1 MYSKPVQNPHD
12 KPSNEFVSFGP
23 EQLEQTLIERF
34 EKIVHRYPHHVA
46 VKMGEVAVTYAELNA
61 MSNRVARA
69 ILTQRASDPEPIG
82 LFFATGV
89 AQIAAVLGVLK
100 AGKFFVLLDSSFPKD
115 RIAVILEDSQ
125 VQFLLADEQNITFA
139 RESADNGCRV
149 MAFESI
155 SDRVFA
161 EDLELEIPSQA
172 LSHIVYTSG
181 STGRPKGVAWNHLNK
196 LQSVMRRIYAD
207 HVCAQDRI
215 AALSS
220 GTANAVTNIFVT
232 LLNGAALLPLEV
244 KEMGVNRLAHWLL
257 EERIS
262 VCQIASPLFRK
273 LCEALTGEEGF
284 PDLRLLRL
292 RSEAVYKTDVD
303 LYKKHFPPTCLLANG
318 LSSSETGPLMEY
330 AINRDTEITGNE
342 VPLGYALEG
351 AEVLLLDDEGKHV
364 GYNEVGQI
372 VVRSRYLAEG
382 YWRRPD
388 LTKTKFKPDPSGGQ
402 ERLYLTGD
410 LGLMRPD
417 GCLLYK
423 GRKDFRVKVRGYGVE
438 TAEVEKRLLS
448 HPDVREAIV
457 VARQNRL
464 GESYLVAY
472 FTVSDHSVPTVS
484 ELRGFLLEKLAD
496 YMVPSAF
503 VMLDGMPL
511 TPNGKLDRSA
521 LPVPDSSRPQ
531 LDVAYAAPRS
541 SIEEKLVELW
551 EKILDVRPIGIH
563 DNFFDLGGHSL
574 AGASLI
580 SRLNRT
586 FGLDLA
592 VRVLFEAPTV
602 AQLTSS
608 IEVQQRTLSEPKL
621 RAVKEKPSY
630 LVELQSG
637 RGKTPVFFFPGGG
650 GSEPEFFIYAHLARH
665 VGTDYSFHGLRARG
679 ADGKSEPH
687 SGVEEMAAD
696 YIEAIRKFQPH
707 GPYFLV
713 GECFGGVA
721 AHEVARQLQERG
733 ERIALLA
740 LMDTQR
746 PTKRIYLGYRVS
758 RLFEPVSRLFEPV
771 LDNYYIQVLPL
782 HWKKWCAL
790 DYRDKIPYIFEKV
803 RNAFRSSPH
812 RMHRMRSM
820 ETKRSRAQ
828 AVVEVNTDSR
838 AVEHIDWIRDRYRRV
853 LRSHNPKPYEGPIH
867 ILVNEEYYTRDH
879 TLGWG
884 QLALKGLKIHKLPGN
899 HDTYIREHIKATAQE
914 LRHCLATAASEL

>member
-1 MYSKPVQNPHD
+1 MYIKPVQN
-12 KPSNEFVSFGP
+12 SANEAINEVLSSGR

-34 EKIVHRYPHHVA
+34 EKIVRQYPHHVA
-46 VKMGEVAVTYAELNA
+46 VKMGEVVVTYAELNG

-69 ILTQRASDPEPIG
+69 IVAARSSDSEPIG

-100 AGKFFVLLDSSFPKD
+100 AGKFFVLLDPSFPKD

-125 VQFLLADEQNITFA
+125 AQFLLADEPNISFA
-139 RESADNGCRV
+139 RGAADSGCRV
-149 MAFESI
+149 VEFESI
-155 SDRVFA
+155 SDQVSA
-161 EDLELEIPSQA
+161 EDLDLEISPQA
-172 LSHIVYTSG
+172 LAHIVYTSG
-181 STGRPKGVAWNHLNK
+181 STGRPKGVVWNHLNK

-207 HVCAQDRI
+207 HVCPQDKI

-232 LLNGAALLPLEV
+232 LLNGAALLPLDV
-244 KEMGVNRLAHWLL
+244 KEIGVNRLARWLL

-273 LCEALTGEEGF
+273 LCETLSGEERF
-284 PDLRLLRL
+284 PDLRLVRL
-292 RSEAVYKTDVD
+292 RSEAVYKADID
-303 LYKKHFPPTCLLANG
+303 LYRRHFPPTCILANG

-330 AINRDTEITGNE
+330 VFNRESEIAGNE

-351 AEVLLLDDEGKHV
+351 AEVLLLDDDGKQV

-372 VVRSRYLAEG
+372 VVRSRYLSEG

-388 LTKTKFKPDPSGGQ
+388 LTEAKFKSDPNGGQ

-410 LGLMRPD
+410 LGLMRTD

-423 GRKDFRVKVRGYGVE
+423 GRKDFRVKIRGYGVE
-438 TAEVEKRLLS
+438 VAEVEKRLLN
-448 HPDVREAIV
+448 HPDVREAVV
-457 VARQNRL
+457 VAKQNRL

-472 FTVSDHSVPTVS
+472 FTVQSHSAPTVS

-503 VMLDGMPL
+503 VTLDAMPL

-521 LPVPDSSRPQ
+521 LPVPDSSRPE
-531 LDVAYAAPRS
+531 LDVAYAVPRS

-551 EKILDVRPIGIH
+551 QEILEVRPVGIH

-580 SRLNRT
+580 SRLNRA

-602 AQLTSS
+602 AQLTNW
-608 IEVQQRTLSEPKL
+608 IEVQQRALSEPK
-621 RAVKEKPSY
+621 RKAPKEKPSY

-637 RGKTPVFFFPGGG
+637 RGKKRVFFFPGGG
-650 GSEPEFFIYAHLARH
+650 GTEPEFFIYAGLARH
-665 VGTDYSFHGLRARG
+665 VGTDYSFYGLRARG

-687 SGVEEMAAD
+687 RGVEEMAAD
-696 YIEAIRKFQPH
+696 YVEAIRTVQPH

-713 GECFGGVA
+713 GECFGGIA
-721 AHEVARQLQERG
+721 AHEAARQLRSEG

-746 PTKRIYLGYRVS
+746 PTKRIYLNYRV
-758 RLFEPVSRLFEPV
+758 RRLFEPV
-771 LDNYYIQVLPL
+771 LRLFEPVNYYIQGIPF
-782 HWKKWCAL
+782 HWQKWCAL
-790 DYRDKIPYIFEKV
+790 DYREKIPYLFEKV
-803 RNAFRSSPH
+803 RKAIGSSSHPLQPIE
-812 RMHRMRSM
+812 S
-820 ETKRSRAQ
+820 KRGRAQ
-828 AVVEVNTDSR
+828 AVLEVNTDKR
-838 AVEHIDWIRDRYRRV
+838 VVEHLDWIRDRYRRV
-853 LRSHNPKPYEGPIH
+853 LRWHNPKPYEGDMH
-867 ILVNEEYYTRDH
+867 ILVNERYYSRDR

-884 QLALKGLKIHKLPGN
+884 QLALKGLEIHKLPGN
-899 HDTYIREHIKATAQE
+899 HNTYIREHIKITAQK
-914 LRHCLATAASEL
+914 LRHCLDTAVSQF